1 MGASQDSI
9 TLEMLDLNKIPLH
22 IAIIMDG
29 NGRWAKNKGLPRTWG
44 HRKGMEALERTVKAS
59 MDLGVKYLTL
69 YAFSTEN
76 WKRPE
81 EEVGVLMNLL
91 IEFVDKK
98 INELNEKGVKVVH
111 IGSKEHVA
119 PKVEKKIRYAE
130 SLTQN
135 NEKMI
140 LNLAFNYGSRQE
152 IARAMQKIALKV
164 AAGELKPEEI
174 DERLIEQNLYT
185 ANMPD
190 PDLLI
195 RTGGEMRISNYL
207 LWQIAYSE
215 FWVTKKFWP
224 DFAKEDLWQ
233 AVYDYQ
239 KRSRRFGGLDE

>member
-1 MGASQDSI
+1 MGASQDKI
-9 TLEMLDLNKIPLH
+9 ALEMLDSEKIPKH

-29 NGRWAKNKGLPRTWG
+29 NGRWAKEKGLPRTLG
-44 HRKGMEALERTVKAS
+44 HRQGMEALERTVEAS

-76 WKRPE
+76 WKRPK

-98 INELNEKGVKVVH
+98 INELNKKGVKVVH
-111 IGSKEHVA
+111 IGSKENVA
-119 PKVEKKIRYAE
+119 GKVEKKICYAE

-135 NEKMI
+135 NDKMV

-152 IARAMQKIALKV
+152 IARAAQIIAAK
-164 AAGELKPEEI
+164 AALGETKAEEI
-174 DERLIEQNLYT
+174 TEETVEKYLYT
-185 ANMPD
+185 AGMPD

-215 FWVTKKFWP
+215 FWVTKKYWP

>member
-1 MGASQDSI
+1 MSASQDSI
-9 TLEMLDLNKIPLH
+9 SLEMLDLKKIPAH

-44 HRKGMEALERTVKAS
+44 HRKGMEALERTVEAS

-76 WKRPE
+76 WKRPQ

-98 INELNEKGVKVVH
+98 INELDRKGVKVVH
-111 IGSKEHVA
+111 IGSKENVA
-119 PKVEKKIRYAE
+119 DKVEKKIRYAE
-130 SLTQN
+130 DLTKN
-135 NEKMI
+135 NDKMV
-140 LNLAFNYGSRQE
+140 LSLAFNYGSRQE
-152 IARAMQKIALKV
+152 IVSAMQKIAVKV
-164 AAGELKPEEI
+164 SAGEIKAEEI
-174 DERLIEQNLYT
+174 DEEMIEKYLYT

-215 FWVTKKFWP
+215 FWVTKKYWP